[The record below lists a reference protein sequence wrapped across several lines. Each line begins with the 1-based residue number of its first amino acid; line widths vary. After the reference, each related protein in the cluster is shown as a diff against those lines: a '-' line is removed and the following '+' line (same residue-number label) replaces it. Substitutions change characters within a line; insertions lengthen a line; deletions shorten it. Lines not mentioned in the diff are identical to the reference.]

1 VRILIDEC
9 LPIQLRTFFPG
20 HDAVTVMHLGWR
32 SLRNGELLARAEAD
46 AFDVFLTADAGIPIS
61 HDIAGGHLAI
71 VVVPTN
77 RRSLLLT
84 MEEPVRNT
92 VEQAAAGE
100 CLFIS
105 LDGKSVQRR

>member
-9 LPIQLRTFFPG
+9 LPIQVRNFFPG
-20 HDAVTVMHLGWR
+20 HDAITVMHLGWR

-46 AFDVFLTADAGIPIS
+46 AFDVFLTADAGIAKN
-61 HDIAGGHLAI
+61 HDITAWHLAI

-77 RRSLLLT
+77 RRSLLIA
-84 MEEPVRNT
+84 MEQPIRDT
-92 VEQAAAGE
+92 IEQAAAGQ

-105 LDGKSVQRR
+105 PGGKSLRHR